1 MLGEIKDVLNQ
12 KDHFNDLV
20 PEDPVPGSLVVAQ
33 LITRQIKKLGR
44 RNLYIFLSIF
54 CRSKLWYHVAHFRL
68 SCLLKSMKNKGSLRL
83 LFLCK
88 GNICRSPFAALL
100 MQHYLNLGNLEKI
113 HSDSAGFIEAEGRP
127 SPEHAVKAANAY
139 GVDLATRSSKSVN
152 KQLLE
157 ASDIIF
163 CMDVDNYL
171 SNPSC

>member
-1 MLGEIKDVLNQ
+1 
-12 KDHFNDLV
+12 
-20 PEDPVPGSLVVAQ
+20 
-33 LITRQIKKLGR
+33 
-44 RNLYIFLSIF
+44 
-54 CRSKLWYHVAHFRL
+54 
-68 SCLLKSMKNKGSLRL
+68 
-83 LFLCK
+83 
-88 GNICRSPFAALL
+88 
-100 MQHYLNLGNLEKI
+100 MQQYLNLSNLEKI

-171 SNPSC
+171 STLRQNGLGFKKIFFLGHLSRDPAHVFIKDPYEGREEDFISCYHQIDLCIQTLTNEIKKYFANIE